1 MTKRK
6 TTEQFVQE
14 AHLVHGNRYD
24 YSKVDYKGKEVKVV
38 IICPEHG
45 AFLQRPHNHLQG
57 QSCPKC
63 SGHYMN
69 TDYFKEKANQIHN
82 GKYNY
87 DKIEYKDQRSK
98 VVITCPIHGDF
109 LQSPQDHLQGN
120 GCQKCKSEVY
130 KNKDHF
136 NNDMFFVN
144 ASEAYNKWR
153 QMIKRCGNHKYPTY
167 IDCTICDEWHTF
179 SNYEKWHNEKYVEGF
194 ALDKDIL
201 VKGNKIYSPST
212 CCFVPKEINN
222 LFIKCKNI
230 RGEYPIGVK
239 KSQRGGFVAQINIKK
254 KVNLGSFKTPEEAF
268 KAYKNAKEAWI
279 KKVADK
285 WKDKLEQR
293 VYEALCNY
301 QVEITD

>member
-24 YSKVDYKGKEVKVV
+24 YSKVDYKGKDAKVV
-38 IICPEHG
+38 IICTEHG

-57 QSCPKC
+57 QGCPKC

-87 DKIEYKDQRSK
+87 DKVEYKDQRSK

-109 LQSPQDHLQGN
+109 LQSPQDHLRGN
-120 GCQKCKSEVY
+120 GCQKCKSEIH

-153 QMIKRCGNHKYPTY
+153 QMINRCGDPKHPTY
-167 IDCTICDEWHTF
+167 IDCTICDEWIHF
-179 SNYEKWHNEKYVEGF
+179 
-194 ALDKDIL
+194 LIM
-201 VKGNKIYSPST
+201 
-212 CCFVPKEINN
+212 
-222 LFIKCKNI
+222 KNGI
-230 RGEYPIGVK
+230 
-239 KSQRGGFVAQINIKK
+239 
-254 KVNLGSFKTPEEAF
+254 T
-268 KAYKNAKEAWI
+268 KNM
-279 KKVADK
+279 
-285 WKDKLEQR
+285 
-293 VYEALCNY
+293 
-301 QVEITD
+301 